1 MTIDLW
7 LGALTVAV
15 LLLYLLFVLLRPERF

>member
-7 LGALTVAV
+7 LAAATACG
-15 LLLYLLFVLLRPERF
+15 LLLYLVAVLLRPERF

>member
-7 LGALTVAV
+7 LGALTAAV

>member
-7 LGALTVAV
+7 LAAIAAVGCLFYLVA
-15 LLLYLLFVLLRPERF
+15 VLLRPERF